1 MLGAQAPPP
10 MCCSPQDC
18 PAPLLANKGTREPSA
33 LACEGS
39 GVPHYLGT
47 PSEGGGMATEE
58 AEAVF
63 WAGSESAIWLLW
75 DSPRDRMEKLGAA
88 LAGAST

>member
-1 MLGAQAPPP
+1 MLGAQPPP
-10 MCCSPQDC
+10 PCAAALRTVL
-18 PAPLLANKGTREPSA
+18 APLLANKGTREPSA

-63 WAGSESAIWLLW
+63 WAGSESGIWLLW
-75 DSPRDRMEKLGAA
+75 DSP
-88 LAGAST
+88 